1 MFLTD
6 YLSDL
11 TRTID
16 KYSKTD
22 LILSSEMM
30 TDFRTEK
37 IGLIKG
43 AIVFLDESKLFFTEY
58 LDLRYKIEKLTRSF
72 HYQDKGGKLIFRYD
86 NASHKPRLAY
96 KEHKHVEGDI
106 LQSEIP
112 ELGEILEEIISSIL
126 IKYE

>member
-6 YLSDL
+6 YLSAL

-22 LILSSEMM
+22 LILSFEMM

-43 AIVFLDESKLFFTEY
+43 TIVFLDESKLFFTEY
-58 LDLRYKIEKLTRSF
+58 LDVRYKIEKLTYSF
-72 HYQDKGGKLIFRYD
+72 HYQDNGRKLIFRYD
-86 NASHKPRLAY
+86 NASHKPRLSY
-96 KEHKHVEGDI
+96 KEHKHVEGNI
-106 LQSEIP
+106 LQSGIP
-112 ELGEILEEIISSIL
+112 ELGGILEEIISSIL
-126 IKYE
+126 

>member
-11 TRTID
+11 TKTID

-43 AIVFLDESKLFFTEY
+43 PTLWTENC
-58 LDLRYKIEKLTRSF
+58 EW
-72 HYQDKGGKLIFRYD
+72 IF
-86 NASHKPRLAY
+86 
-96 KEHKHVEGDI
+96 
-106 LQSEIP
+106 
-112 ELGEILEEIISSIL
+112 
-126 IKYE
+126 

>member
-22 LILSSEMM
+22 LILSSEVM

-43 AIVFLDESKLFFTEY
+43 TIVFLDESKLF
-58 LDLRYKIEKLTRSF
+58 LQNS
-72 HYQDKGGKLIFRYD
+72 LI
-86 NASHKPRLAY
+86 
-96 KEHKHVEGDI
+96 
-106 LQSEIP
+106 
-112 ELGEILEEIISSIL
+112 
-126 IKYE
+126 